1 MTSAY
6 FDYVKSYFMTIKSD
20 LQSTER
26 NAKIIKLKN
35 ILAALGYRRRSQLI
49 VDEIN
54 IVLDILGLNVRPA
67 VDMSI
72 PLDTKVLISIKDKL
86 NNTIKN
92 GPPTQ
97 DKYKPSDS
105 SLTEPIQ
112 VKYDFL
118 SYLFD
123 VGSEQ
128 ECERLQACLDSNQP
142 IGIFLVPLEEDFF
155 SEVVIKVLNYELV
168 RKYQYAGIPGT
179 PQSSTLTLT
188 SNSPDLTADNLSLND
203 AALTSG
209 MIRFDQETMHN
220 VLLGKTGLEMLDS
233 EQFDNTFDQISLY
246 THKYNNEQFFVIFH
260 CPSELEIRK
269 QGRLDLFGNIIDKI
283 SGKLPFTFTL
293 KCKYSSSNALL
304 LDQDIYKN
312 ICSHFKLLME
322 IPSYESVEDES
333 TLLEYF
339 VELQKV
345 QTQLESQLLLRIEP
359 HYFNKLI
366 WGYESTEHIYL
377 KYFAIRTLEDL
388 DYDLTEIHCERSVN
402 QASDII
408 DDDAIDIKET
418 TEEHHRSRPDVYVD
432 KKIIVEAETLRS
444 KEGANNVFLNL
455 IHNMLDKAEG
465 WGKIAKELWIALP
478 GFEIARNYYQVKKIQ
493 EILTS
498 ELSHKFDS
506 SFRVQIMIPDYQ
518 HQKLVAVSFDQINYP
533 PIVFNHANLATSA
546 VPSIRTDPIQ
556 EKKICFKDVVGL
568 VAEKEKLRKLLLLQE
583 KGLHTAGI
591 RGILLFGLPGCG
603 KTLLSQAFAGE
614 SNRYFF
620 NVSPA
625 DIGSKWIGESQQ
637 NIRRIFA
644 QAKKRS
650 PSVLFID
657 ELDSVGF
664 SRVEEQAHTDQK
676 STINQILIEFNALKD
691 SDVVVIATTNF
702 ISVLDSALIRSG
714 RLGWKIPIFPPEKQE
729 RRDLFRYYLSHF
741 LNEYSVDEQLLNLD
755 LIDFDSLAD
764 RSKRFVSSDIE
775 AVCQE
780 VTHAV
785 VLEEIG
791 ARLTTSDV
799 SLYIDNLQE
808 SGLTLTP
815 ESVNHFIDECR
826 RFSIKSHKVQWLEAE
841 WK

>member
-1 MTSAY
+1 MTSEY
-6 FDYVKSYFMTIKSD
+6 LDYVKNYFMNIRSD
-20 LQSTER
+20 LESTGR
-26 NAKIIKLKN
+26 SAKTIKLKN

-54 IVLDILGLNVRPA
+54 IALDDLELNTKPV
-67 VDMSI
+67 VDMTIALDTRVSI
-72 PLDTKVLISIKDKL
+72 SLKNRLGNATENQVSIQDQPLDS
-86 NNTIKN
+86 
-92 GPPTQ
+92 GA
-97 DKYKPSDS
+97 
-105 SLTEPIQ
+105 TETLQ

-123 VGSEQ
+123 VGSHEEYEQ
-128 ECERLQACLDSNQP
+128 LQACLDSNQP

-155 SEVVIKVLNYELV
+155 SEVVVKILSYELV
-168 RKYQYAGIPGT
+168 RKYQYVGTPGT
-179 PQSSTLTLT
+179 PRSSTITF
-188 SNSPDLTADNLSLND
+188 SSDNPDLTTGGLGSND
-203 AALTSG
+203 AALTSDI
-209 MIRFDQETMHN
+209 IRFDQETMQN
-220 VLLGKTGLEMLDS
+220 VLLGQTGPEMLDS
-233 EQFDNTFDQISLY
+233 ERFDNQFDQISLY
-246 THKYNNEQFFVIFH
+246 AHKYNNEQFFVVFH

-269 QGRLDLFGNIIDKI
+269 QGRLDLFGNIVDKI

-293 KCKYSSSNALL
+293 KCKYSSMNALQ
-304 LDQDIYKN
+304 LDQDAYNN
-312 ICSHFKLLME
+312 ICDHLKLLME

-339 VELQKV
+339 IELQKA

-359 HYFNKLI
+359 RYFSRLV
-366 WGYESTEHIYL
+366 WGYESVEHIYL

-388 DYDLTEIHCERSVN
+388 GYDLSEIQCEMSISNTLDLDDNSITEV
-402 QASDII
+402 QAGNV
-408 DDDAIDIKET
+408 T
-418 TEEHHRSRPDVYVD
+418 TRRSRPDISID

-444 KEGANNVFLNL
+444 KADASNVFLNL

-465 WGKIAKELWIALP
+465 WGNVARELWIALP

-493 EILTS
+493 EILNS
-498 ELSHKFDS
+498 ELSRRFGS
-506 SFRVQIMIPDYQ
+506 SFRVQIMAPDYQ
-518 HQKLVAVSFDQINYP
+518 LQKLAPVSFDQIEYP
-533 PIVFNHANLATSA
+533 PTDFNGTNLAIA
-546 VPSIRTDPIQ
+546 VPQTHVNSIQ
-556 EKKICFKDVVGL
+556 EKKICFRDVVGL
-568 VAEKEKLRKLLLLQE
+568 VTEKEKLSKLLLLQE
-583 KGLHTAGI
+583 KGLRTAGI

-603 KTLLSQAFAGE
+603 KTLLAQAFAGE

-625 DIGSKWIGESQQ
+625 DIKSKWIGESQQ

-664 SRVEEQAHTDQK
+664 SRIEEQAHTDQK
-676 STINQILIEFNALKD
+676 STINQILIEFNSLKD
-691 SDVVVIATTNF
+691 SDTVVIATTNF

-729 RRDLFRYYLSHF
+729 RRDLFQHYLSRF
-741 LNEYSVDEQLLNLD
+741 LNEYSVGEQLLNLD

-785 VLEEIG
+785 VLEEIS
-791 ARLTTSDV
+791 ARLTTSDI

-815 ESVNHFIDECR
+815 ENVHHFLDECR
-826 RFSIKSHKVQWLEAE
+826 RFSIKSPKVQWLEAE
-841 WK
+841 WA